1 MASLKVISAD
11 SHMMEPPDLWVE
23 RLDNKFKELAP
34 KVVTQDAGSRP
45 LFVAPGLEP
54 YPISVA
60 FAAGRSGNELREFIG
75 KAGTQDAERYRDP
88 ARRIE
93 DQDRD
98 GVSAEVLYTTL
109 GMSLFGLEDAGLQ
122 AACFKAY
129 NDWTAEFCSYD
140 PHRFIGMA
148 LISLADIELG
158 AQELRRAQKI
168 GLRGAMIWGSAPP
181 DKPFWHPMYDPFWNT
196 AQELEMP
203 LSLHVITGG
212 PKSHGRKND
221 PRQPGDFR
229 PRMKG
234 LGRLTGYM
242 TLSAD
247 VLLSFSEIIMGG
259 VLMRFPRLKLV
270 SAENDCGWI
279 PHFMYRMD
287 HAFEKFGVGLEQP
300 LDLKPSDYV
309 RRQLWATFQDD
320 PIGPLIADYFGEDRY
335 MWASDYPH
343 TDSTFPHSR
352 EVIERD
358 FAQVSDSIKRKIVC
372 DNAAQLYR
380 VDVG

>member
-23 RLDNKFKELAP
+23 RLDNKFKDRAP
-34 KVVTQDAGSRP
+34 KVITQDAGSRP
-45 LFVAPGLEP
+45 LFHAPGLEP

-75 KAGTQDAERYRDP
+75 KAGAQDAERFRDP
-88 ARRIE
+88 AKRIE

-109 GMSLFGLEDAGLQ
+109 GMSLFGLEDAELQ

-140 PHRFIGMA
+140 QRRFIGMA

-158 AQELRRAQKI
+158 ARELRRAAKI
-168 GLRGAMIWGSAPP
+168 GLRGAMIWGAPPP
-181 DKPFWHPMYDPFWNT
+181 DKPFWHPMYDPLWT
-196 AQELEMP
+196 AAQELAMP

-212 PKSHGRKND
+212 PKTRARKED
-221 PRQPGDFR
+221 RAPQEFR

-242 TLSAD
+242 TLPVEVQA
-247 VLLSFSEIIMGG
+247 SFSEIIMGG

-300 LDLKPSDYV
+300 LDLKPSEYV
-309 RRQLWATFQDD
+309 RRHLWAPFQDD

-358 FAQVSDSIKRKIVC
+358 FAGVSEPIKRKIVC

-380 VDVG
+380 VDIS

>member
-1 MASLKVISAD
+1 MASIKVISAD

-23 RLDNKFKELAP
+23 RLDNKFKERAP
-34 KVVTQDAGSRP
+34 KVVTQEAGARP

-75 KAGTQDAERYRDP
+75 KAGAQDAERYRDP
-88 ARRIE
+88 VRRIE

-98 GVSAEVLYTTL
+98 GIVAEVLYTTL
-109 GMSLFGLEDAGLQ
+109 GMSLFGLEDAELQ
-122 AACFKAY
+122 AACFKSY
-129 NDWTAEFCSYD
+129 NDWTAEFCSYN
-140 PHRFIGMA
+140 PRRFIGMA
-148 LISLADIELG
+148 LISLADIDLG
-158 AQELRRAQKI
+158 AQELRRAANI
-168 GLRGAMIWGSAPP
+168 GLRGAMIWGSAPV
-181 DKPFWHPMYDPFWNT
+181 DKPFWHPMYDPFWAT

-212 PKSHGRKND
+212 PKSRGRKTEERD
-221 PRQPGDFR
+221 VDR

-234 LGRLTGYM
+234 LHRLTNYM
-242 TLSAD
+242 SLSAD
-247 VLLSFSEIIMGG
+247 VIASFSEIIMGG

-287 HAFEKFGVGLEQP
+287 HAFEKFGVGLERP
-300 LDLKPSDYV
+300 LDLKPSEYV

-320 PIGPLIADYFGEDRY
+320 PIGPLIANYFGEDRY

-358 FAQVSDSIKRKIVC
+358 FASVSEPIKRKIVC
-372 DNAAQLYR
+372 NNAAQLYR
-380 VDVG
+380 IDIS

>member
-11 SHMMEPPDLWVE
+11 SHMMEPPDLWTQ
-23 RLDNKFKELAP
+23 RLDHKFKERAP

-75 KAGTQDAERYRDP
+75 KAGAQDAERYRDP
-88 ARRIE
+88 GRRIE

-109 GMSLFGLEDAGLQ
+109 GMSLFGLEDAELQ
-122 AACFKAY
+122 AACFKSY
-129 NDWTAEFCSYD
+129 NDWTAEFCSYN
-140 PHRFIGMA
+140 PKRFLGMA
-148 LISLADIELG
+148 LVSLADIEQG
-158 AQELRRAQKI
+158 AQEIRRARKI
-168 GLRGAMIWGSAPP
+168 GLRGAMIWGSAPV
-181 DKPFWHPMYDPFWNT
+181 DKPFWHPLYDPFWT
-196 AQELEMP
+196 AAQELEMP

-212 PKSHGRKND
+212 PKSRGRKTEGRE
-221 PRQPGDFR
+221 PER

-234 LGRLTGYM
+234 LHRLTGYM

-247 VLLSFSEIIMGG
+247 VQASFSEIIMGG

-270 SAENDCGWI
+270 SAENDCGWL

-300 LDLKPSDYV
+300 LDLKPSEYV

-320 PIGPLIADYFGEDRY
+320 LTGPMLAHYFGEDRY

-358 FAQVSDSIKRKIVC
+358 FAGVSESIKRKIVC

-380 VDVG
+380 VDLS